1 MNGNRLVLKT
11 RMKLLDA
18 TLIGL
23 IGTLGA
29 LPAGAWAQEGAA
41 LPDSGK
47 VLACDSAGCSSAD
60 GPVLR
65 IQSRGEAESQ
75 PGDASQLQ
83 SDRRVDVERQPAG
96 RTEVRGR
103 FTVDLPGGGMLWAT
117 EDPQLAQPN
126 LNVQASPLVE
136 FSSGRISR
144 PVRFMTYSNYPG
156 FAERHEIL
164 IYRGT
169 DTDLVAL
176 LATLPMPAEAVGE
189 IEWNG
194 ELPSE
199 LRVREGDQLQYV
211 LRAIASDGSVDETY
225 PNTLTLV
232 GPEDVNRSQQQ
243 IGAQAD
249 ARFNG
254 MDAGQIAS
262 RQLTESVFGQGNLR
276 LQNIPIYGSRVRI
289 VGEDIPEGQSLSID
303 GRSYPVDLDRK
314 FAAEFLLPVGKHS
327 FDIQVSGA
335 GQSTRR
341 TLDVDVTGRY
351 LFMVALADVTISDN
365 SISGAVVP
373 VGADDRFDDVV
384 TEGRLA
390 MYLKGKVKGR
400 YLVTAQADTRENE
413 IKELFSGFLD
423 PDARD
428 VFRRLDPDQYYPV
441 YGDDSTTYRD
451 VDTQGRLY
459 VRVDWDKSQALWG
472 NFATGLTG
480 TEYGQYV
487 RSLYGGAIAW
497 RSRASTPLGEARQTL
512 RAFGSEAQSAP
523 GHSEFLGTGGSLYY
537 LRHTDLLPGS
547 DQVVLE
553 VRDPLTG
560 RVQTRVDLLRDVD
573 YEIDELQGRVLLTRP
588 LAQIV
593 RDNLPSIIRDTP
605 LDGFDNRLLVDYE
618 YIPVGF
624 SAGQTTLGF
633 NGRTWLGDHVAV
645 GGTYV
650 DEQRSGEDYRLAAL
664 DLTLQAARGTYLKFE
679 QASSEA
685 TSAPVFFSDNGG
697 LSFSQLNPVAGAR
710 EGDARSIE
718 ARINLLERGI
728 TEREWTLGAWWRDVD
743 AGFSVARQDVGLP
756 IEEFGAEFAGLVSDD
771 LRLSGRY
778 SDAKRGND
786 AIEQAQLMADWR
798 LGDYNQLTGEL
809 RSVTETRAGVEA
821 TGTLAAVRYSHRIG
835 ESFDLYGTGQVT
847 LDDDGGSYE
856 GNDAFTLGG
865 KYLFANLST
874 GGAELTTGERG
885 DAASVNAEYRLSD
898 LHAIYGSYT
907 HSTDTTSSNPL
918 YGTAPTGLT
927 LGQRWR
933 ISDQVNLFNESQ
945 FLKARQ
951 ETGIAHT
958 YGMDF
963 FPGLGWTLGFS
974 LQEGELESA
983 LGLVD
988 RSAVSISAGRT
999 NQDVNWN
1006 SKLEYRRDTGIEERT
1021 QWVTTNRVN
1030 WRINQDWRIRARFNY
1045 GDTADAIDPIAD
1057 ARFVEGSLGFAYRP
1071 AANDRL
1077 ALLGKYTYLYDLSSL
1092 GQDTLADFDQRSQI
1106 LSIEGIYR
1114 LDAHWEV
1121 AGKLAHREGEARL
1134 ARAVGPWFAT
1144 TADFAAIQTR
1154 YNLLAKWD
1162 ALAEYRWLRVVEN
1175 DSDRIG
1181 WLVGVDRHLGDNF
1194 RLGLGYNFTSFSDN
1208 LTVLDYDQKGWFLNV
1223 TGTY

>member
-1 MNGNRLVLKT
+1 
-11 RMKLLDA
+11 MKLLDY

-23 IGTLGA
+23 LGTLPGA
-29 LPAGAWAQEGAA
+29 VMAQAQPTTAE
-41 LPDSGK
+41 
-47 VLACDSAGCSSAD
+47 VACDASGCSGAD
-60 GPVLR
+60 GAVLR
-65 IQSRGEAESQ
+65 IRSRGEADAQ
-75 PGDASQLQ
+75 AGDASQLQ
-83 SDRRVDVERQPAG
+83 TDRRVDVDQRQDG
-96 RTEVRGR
+96 RTQVRGR
-103 FTVDLPGGGMLWAT
+103 FAVDLPGGGLLWAT
-117 EDPQLAQPN
+117 EDPQLAQPS
-126 LNVQASPLVE
+126 LNVQASGLVE
-136 FSSGRISR
+136 FVDGRIAK
-144 PVRFMTYSNYPG
+144 PVRFMSYSNYPA
-156 FAERHEIL
+156 FAERQEL
-164 IYRGT
+164 VIYRGT
-169 DTDLVAL
+169 DTDLVAP
-176 LATLPMPAEAVGE
+176 LATLPMPSTAVGE
-189 IEWNG
+189 VEWNG
-194 ELPSE
+194 ELPGGVR
-199 LRVREGDQLQYV
+199 LREGDQLSYV
-211 LRAIASDGSVDETY
+211 LRAIGSDGSVDETY

-232 GPEDVNRSQQQ
+232 RPEEAKRNLRQ
-243 IGAQAD
+243 IDAQAD
-249 ARFNG
+249 ARFAG
-254 MDAGQIAS
+254 LDAEQIAD

-289 VGEDIPEGQSLSID
+289 VGEGVPAGQALSID

-327 FDIQVSGA
+327 FDIAVGTGA
-335 GQSTRR
+335 DAVTR

-351 LFMVALADVTISDN
+351 LFMVALADVTVSDN
-365 SISGAVVP
+365 AISGAVVP
-373 VGADDRFDDVV
+373 VGADDRYDDVV

-400 YLVTAQADTRENE
+400 YLVTAQVDTRENE
-413 IKELFSGFLD
+413 ISELFDGFLD

-487 RSLYGGAIAW
+487 RSLYGGAVSW
-497 RSRASTPLGEARQTL
+497 RSRASTPLGEARQSL

-560 RVQTRVDLLRDVD
+560 RVETRVNLVRDVD

-588 LAQIV
+588 LMQIV

-624 SAGQTTLGF
+624 SADQTTVGF
-633 NGRTWLGDHVAV
+633 NGRTWLGDHVAI

-650 DEQRSGEDYRLAAL
+650 DEQRAGEDYRLGAI
-664 DLTLQAARGTYLKFE
+664 DLTLQAGRGTYLKLE
-679 QASSEA
+679 QASTEA

-697 LSFSQLNPVAGAR
+697 LSFTRLNPIAGAR
-710 EGDARSIE
+710 DGDARSVE

-728 TEREWTLGAWWRDVD
+728 TEREWTMGAWWREVD

-756 IEEFGAEFAGLVSDD
+756 IEEYGAEFAGQAAEN
-771 LRLSGRY
+771 LRLTGRY
-778 SDAKRGND
+778 SEAKRGAD
-786 AIEQAQLMADWR
+786 GVEQAQLMAEWR
-798 LGDYNQLTGEL
+798 LAEFNQLTFEL
-809 RSVTETRAGVEA
+809 RGVTETRAGVAA
-821 TGTLAAVRYSHRIG
+821 TGSLAAVRYSHRIG
-835 ESFDLYGTGQVT
+835 EAFDLYGIGQVT

-865 KYLFANLST
+865 KYLFGNLSSV
-874 GGAELTTGERG
+874 GAELTTGERG

-898 LHAIYGSYT
+898 LHSVYGSYT
-907 HSTDTTSSNPL
+907 HSTDTTAGDPL
-918 YGTAPTGLT
+918 YGASPTGLT
-927 LGQRWR
+927 FGQRWR
-933 ISDQVNLFNESQ
+933 VSDQVNLFNESQ
-945 FLKARQ
+945 FLKTRQ
-951 ETGIAHT
+951 ESGIAHT

-963 FPGLGWTLGFS
+963 YPGLGWTLGFT
-974 LQEGELESA
+974 LQKGELESSM
-983 LGLVD
+983 GLVD
-988 RSAVSISAGRT
+988 RRAVSVSAGRT
-999 NQDVNWN
+999 DQDVNWS
-1006 SKLEYRRDTGIEERT
+1006 SKLEYREDTGFEERT
-1021 QWVTTNRVN
+1021 QWVSANRLN
-1030 WRINQDWRIRARFNY
+1030 WRLNDDWRIAARFNY
-1045 GDTADAIDPIAD
+1045 GDTEDAIDPAAD
-1057 ARFVEGSLGFAYRP
+1057 ARFIEGGVGFAYRP

-1106 LSIEGIYR
+1106 LSLEGIYR
-1114 LDAHWEV
+1114 LNPHWEL
-1121 AGKLAHREGEARL
+1121 AGKLAHRSGEARL
-1134 ARAVGPWFAT
+1134 ARSVGPWFDT
-1144 TADFAAIQTR
+1144 TADFAAVQTR
-1154 YNLLAKWD
+1154 YNLLEKWD
-1162 ALAEYRWLRVVEN
+1162 ALAEYRWLRVDES
-1175 DSDRIG
+1175 DSERAG
-1181 WLVGVDRHLGDNF
+1181 WLVGVDRHLGDHF
-1194 RLGLGYNFTSFSDN
+1194 RLGIGYNFTSFSDN

>member
-1 MNGNRLVLKT
+1 MNRNRQVVKM
-11 RMKLLDA
+11 RMKLLDY

-23 IGTLGA
+23 LGT
-29 LPAGAWAQEGAA
+29 LPAGAWAQAA
-41 LPDSGK
+41 TPPAQPE
-47 VLACDSAGCSSAD
+47 VACDQSGCRD
-60 GPVLR
+60 GGEAVLLIR
-65 IQSRGEAESQ
+65 SRGEAQSR

-83 SDRRVDVERQPAG
+83 GDRRVDVERQEAG
-96 RTEVRGR
+96 RTQVRGR
-103 FTVDLPGGGMLWAT
+103 FAVDLPGGGVLWAT
-117 EDPQLAQPN
+117 EDPQLASPN
-126 LNVQASPLVE
+126 LNVQANPLVE
-136 FSSGRISR
+136 FADGRIAK
-144 PVRFMTYSNYPG
+144 PVRFMSYSNYPA
-156 FAERHEIL
+156 FAQRHEL
-164 IYRGT
+164 VIYRGT
-169 DTDLVAL
+169 DTDLVAP
-176 LATLPMPAEAVGE
+176 LATLPMPATAVGE
-189 IEWNG
+189 LEWNG
-194 ELPSE
+194 ELPAGTR
-199 LRVREGDQLQYV
+199 LREGDQLQYV

-232 GPEDVNRSQQQ
+232 RPEDVKRSQQQ
-243 IGAQAD
+243 LGAQAD
-249 ARFNG
+249 ARFAG
-254 MDAGQIAS
+254 LDAEQIAQ

-289 VGEDIPEGQSLSID
+289 VGQDIPQGQSLRID
-303 GRSYPVDLDRK
+303 GRAYPVDLDRK

-327 FDIQVSGA
+327 FDIEVGDGTQAVK
-335 GQSTRR
+335 R

-351 LFMVALADVTISDN
+351 LFMVALADVTVSE
-365 SISGAVVP
+365 SAISGAVVP
-373 VGADDRFDDVV
+373 VGVDDRYDDVV

-400 YLVTAQADTRENE
+400 YLVTAQADTRENQ
-413 IKELFSGFLD
+413 ISELFDGFLE

-480 TEYGQYV
+480 TEYGQYS
-487 RSLYGGAIAW
+487 RSLYGGAVNW
-497 RSRASTPLGEARQTL
+497 RSRASTPLGEARHTV

-537 LRHTDLLPGS
+537 LRHTDVLPGS

-560 RVQTRVDLLRDVD
+560 RVETRVNLVRDVD
-573 YEIDELQGRVLLTRP
+573 YEIDELQGRLLLTRP

-593 RDNLPSIIRDTP
+593 RDNLPSIIRDAP
-605 LDGFDNRLLVDYE
+605 LDGFDNRLMVDYE
-618 YIPVGF
+618 YIPAGF
-624 SAGQTTLGF
+624 TADQTTVGF
-633 NGRTWLGDHVAV
+633 NGRTWLGDHVAI

-650 DEQRSGEDYRLAAL
+650 DEQRTGEDYRLAAL
-664 DLTLQAARGTYLKFE
+664 DLTLQAGRGTYIKFE

-718 ARINLLERGI
+718 ARINLLERGL
-728 TEREWTLGAWWRDVD
+728 TQREWTLGAWWRDVD

-756 IEEFGAEFAGLVSDD
+756 IEEYGAEFAGQVTDD
-771 LRLSGRY
+771 LRLTGRY
-778 SDAKRGND
+778 SDAQRGND
-786 AIEQAQLMADWR
+786 GIEQAQLMAEWR
-798 LGDYNQLTGEL
+798 LAEFNQLTGEL
-809 RSVTETRAGVEA
+809 RTVTETRAGVSA
-821 TGTLAAVRYSHRIG
+821 TGTLAAVRYSHRFG
-835 ESFDLYGTGQVT
+835 DALDLYGIGQVT

-865 KYLFANLST
+865 KYLFGNLST
-874 GGAELTTGERG
+874 VGAELTTGERG
-885 DAASVNAEYRLSD
+885 DAASLNAEYRLSD
-898 LHAIYGSYT
+898 LHSLYGNYT
-907 HSTDTTSSNPL
+907 YSTDTTSGDPL
-918 YGTAPTGLT
+918 YGATPTGLT

-933 ISDQVNLFNESQ
+933 VSDQVNLFNESQ
-945 FLKARQ
+945 FLKSRQ

-963 FPGLGWTLGFS
+963 FPGVGWTLGFT
-974 LQEGELESA
+974 LQKGELESS

-988 RSAVSISAGRT
+988 RRAVSVSAGRT
-999 NQDVNWN
+999 DQDVNWT
-1006 SKLEYRRDTGIEERT
+1006 SKLEYREDTGVEERT
-1021 QWVTTNRVN
+1021 QWVTTNRLN
-1030 WRINQDWRIRARFNY
+1030 WRVNDDWRIAARFNY
-1045 GDTADAIDPIAD
+1045 GDTEDAVDAAAN
-1057 ARFVEGSLGFAYRP
+1057 ARFVEGNLGFAYRP

-1106 LSIEGIYR
+1106 LSLEGIYR
-1114 LDAHWEV
+1114 LNKHWEL
-1121 AGKLAHREGEARL
+1121 AGKVAHREGEARL
-1134 ARAVGPWFAT
+1134 ARTVGPWFET
-1144 TADFAAIQTR
+1144 TANFAAVQTR

-1175 DSDRIG
+1175 DSDRAG
-1181 WLVGVDRHLGDNF
+1181 WLVGVDRHLGDHF
-1194 RLGLGYNFTSFSDN
+1194 RLGVGYNFTSFSDN

>member
-1 MNGNRLVLKT
+1 MNRNRRVVKM
-11 RMKLLDA
+11 RMKLLDY
-18 TLIGL
+18 TLAGFL
-23 IGTLGA
+23 GTLPVSAMAQAPVPVPAADQTRVSCDETGCDDGDGA
-29 LPAGAWAQEGAA
+29 
-41 LPDSGK
+41 
-47 VLACDSAGCSSAD
+47 
-60 GPVLR
+60 VLR
-65 IQSRGEAESQ
+65 IRSRGEAQSSA
-75 PGDASQLQ
+75 GDVSQLQ
-83 SDRRVDVERQPAG
+83 SDRRVDVEHQSAG
-96 RTEVRGR
+96 RTQVRGR
-103 FTVDLPGGGMLWAT
+103 FALDLPGGGVLWAT
-117 EDPQLAQPN
+117 EDPQLASPN
-126 LNVQASPLVE
+126 LNIQANPLVE
-136 FSSGRISR
+136 FANGRISA
-144 PVRFMTYSNYPG
+144 PVRFMSYSNYPA
-156 FAERHEIL
+156 FAERHEL
-164 IYRGT
+164 VIYRGT
-169 DTDLVAL
+169 DTDLVAP
-176 LATLPMPAEAVGE
+176 LATLPMPATAVGE
-189 IEWNG
+189 LEWNG
-194 ELPSE
+194 ELATDVR
-199 LRVREGDQLQYV
+199 LREGDQLKYV
-211 LRAIASDGSVDETY
+211 LRAIASDGSFDETY

-232 GPEDVNRSQQQ
+232 RPEDIKRSQQQ

-249 ARFNG
+249 ARFVG
-254 MDAGQIAS
+254 MDAEQIAQ

-289 VGEDIPEGQSLSID
+289 LGEGIAPGQALRID
-303 GRSYPVDLDRK
+303 GRSYPVDLERR
-314 FAAEFLLPVGKHS
+314 FAAEFLVPVGKHS
-327 FDIQVSGA
+327 FAIEVGDGA
-335 GQSTRR
+335 EKFERK
-341 TLDVDVTGRY
+341 LDVDVTGRY
-351 LFMVALADVTISDN
+351 LFVVALADVTVSEN

-373 VGADDRFDDVV
+373 VGVDDRYDDMI

-390 MYLKGKVKGR
+390 LYLKGKVKGR

-413 IKELFSGFLD
+413 ISELFNGFLD

-451 VDTQGRLY
+451 ADTQGRMY

-472 NFATGLTG
+472 NFVTGFTG
-480 TEYGQYV
+480 TEYGQYS
-487 RSLYGGAIAW
+487 RSLYGGAVNW
-497 RSRASTPLGEARQTL
+497 RSRASTPLGEARHTV

-547 DQVVLE
+547 DQIVLE

-560 RVQTRVDLLRDVD
+560 RVETRVSLLRDVD
-573 YEIDELQGRVLLTRP
+573 YEIDELQGRLLLTRP
-588 LAQIV
+588 LLQIV

-618 YIPVGF
+618 YIPAGF
-624 SAGQTTLGF
+624 SANQTSVGF
-633 NGRTWLGDHVAV
+633 NGRTWLGDHVAI

-650 DEQRSGEDYRLAAL
+650 DEQRAGDDYRLGAL
-664 DLTLQAARGTYLKFE
+664 DLTLQAGRGTYIKLE

-697 LSFSQLNPVAGAR
+697 LSFTRLNPIAGSR
-710 EGDARSIE
+710 DGDARSIE

-756 IEEFGAEFAGLVSDD
+756 IEEYGAEFAGQVTDD
-771 LRLSGRY
+771 LRLTGRY
-778 SDAKRGND
+778 SDAKRGTD
-786 AIEQAQLMADWR
+786 GVEQAQLMAQWR
-798 LGDYNQLTGEL
+798 LAEFNQLTGEL
-809 RSVTETRAGVEA
+809 RSVTETRAGVSA
-821 TGTLAAVRYSHRIG
+821 TGSLAAVRYSHRIG
-835 ESFDLYGTGQVT
+835 ESFDLYGVGQVT
-847 LDDDGGSYE
+847 LDDDNGSYE

-874 GGAELTTGERG
+874 VGAELTTGERG

-898 LHAIYGSYT
+898 MHAVYGNYT
-907 HSTDTTSSNPL
+907 HSTDTTAGDPL
-918 YGTAPTGLT
+918 YGSAPTGLT

-933 ISDQVNLFNESQ
+933 VSDQVNLFNESQ

-951 ETGIAHT
+951 ESGIAHT

-963 FPGLGWTLGFS
+963 YPGLGWTLGFT
-974 LQEGELESA
+974 LQKGELESA

-988 RSAVSISAGRT
+988 RRAVSISAGRT
-999 NQDVNWN
+999 DQDVNWT
-1006 SKLEYRRDTGIEERT
+1006 SKLEYREDTGIEERT
-1021 QWVTTNRVN
+1021 QWVTTNRLN
-1030 WRINQDWRIRARFNY
+1030 WRLNDDWRMAARFNY
-1045 GDTADAIDPIAD
+1045 GDTEDAINPAAD
-1057 ARFVEGSLGFAYRP
+1057 ARFVEGSFGFAYRP

-1092 GQDTLADFDQRSQI
+1092 GQDTLANFDQRSQI
-1106 LSIEGIYR
+1106 LTLEGIYR
-1114 LDAHWEV
+1114 LNKHWEL
-1121 AGKLAHREGEARL
+1121 AGKVAHREGEARL
-1134 ARAVGPWFAT
+1134 ARAVGPWFET
-1144 TADFAAIQTR
+1144 TANFAAVQTR

-1175 DSDRIG
+1175 DSARAG

-1194 RLGLGYNFTSFSDN
+1194 RLGVGYNFTSFSDN

>member
-1 MNGNRLVLKT
+1 
-11 RMKLLDA
+11 MKLLDY

-23 IGTLGA
+23 LGA
-29 LPAGAWAQEGAA
+29 LPAGAWAQATPVAPAPAGAAEVACDDSGCRDGEGA
-41 LPDSGK
+41 
-47 VLACDSAGCSSAD
+47 
-60 GPVLR
+60 VLR
-65 IQSRGEAESQ
+65 IRSRGESASS
-75 PGDASQLQ
+75 PGDAKQLQ
-83 SDRRVDVERQPAG
+83 GDRRVDVERQQAG
-96 RTEVRGR
+96 RTQVRGR
-103 FTVDLPGGGMLWAT
+103 FSVDLPGGGVLWAT
-117 EDPQLAQPN
+117 EDPQLASPN

-136 FSSGRISR
+136 FADGRIAK
-144 PVRFMTYSNYPG
+144 PVRFMSYSNYPA
-156 FAERHEIL
+156 FAERHEL
-164 IYRGT
+164 VIYRGT
-169 DTDLVAL
+169 DTDLVAP
-176 LATLPMPAEAVGE
+176 LATLPMPATAVGE
-189 IEWNG
+189 VEWSG
-194 ELPSE
+194 EMAAGVRL
-199 LRVREGDQLQYV
+199 REGDQLQYV

-232 GPEDVNRSQQQ
+232 RPEDAKRSQQQ

-249 ARFNG
+249 ARFTG
-254 MDAGQIAS
+254 MDAEQIAQ

-289 VGEDIPEGQSLSID
+289 VGQDIPQGQSLRID

-327 FDIQVSGA
+327 FDIEVGDNAQAVK
-335 GQSTRR
+335 R
-341 TLDVDVTGRY
+341 TLEVDVTGRY
-351 LFMVALADVTISDN
+351 LFMVALADVTVSE
-365 SISGAVVP
+365 SAISGAVVP
-373 VGADDRFDDVV
+373 VGVDDRYDDVV

-390 MYLKGKVKGR
+390 LYLKGKVKGR

-413 IKELFSGFLD
+413 ISELFDGFLD

-451 VDTQGRLY
+451 VDTQGRMY

-480 TEYGQYV
+480 TEYGQYA
-487 RSLYGGAIAW
+487 RSLYGGAVNW
-497 RSRASTPLGEARQTL
+497 RSRASTPLGDARHTV

-537 LRHTDLLPGS
+537 LRHTDVLPGS

-560 RVQTRVDLLRDVD
+560 RVETRVNLVRDVD
-573 YEIDELQGRVLLTRP
+573 YEMDDLQGRLLLTRP

-593 RDNLPSIIRDTP
+593 RDNLPSIIRDAP

-618 YIPVGF
+618 YIPAGF
-624 SAGQTTLGF
+624 SADQTTVGF
-633 NGRTWLGDHVAV
+633 NGRTWLGDHVAI

-650 DEQRSGEDYRLAAL
+650 DEQRTGDDYRLAAL
-664 DLTLQAARGTYLKFE
+664 DLTLQAGRGTYLKFE

-697 LSFSQLNPVAGAR
+697 LSFTQLNPVAGAR

-718 ARINLLERGI
+718 ARINLLERGL
-728 TEREWTLGAWWRDVD
+728 TQREWTLGAWWRDVD

-756 IEEFGAEFAGLVSDD
+756 IEEYGAEFAGQVSDD
-771 LRLSGRY
+771 LRLTGRY
-778 SDAKRGND
+778 SEATRGD
-786 AIEQAQLMADWR
+786 DGIEQAQLMAEWR
-798 LGDYNQLTGEL
+798 LAEFNQLTGEL
-809 RSVTETRAGVEA
+809 RTVTETRAGVAA

-835 ESFDLYGTGQVT
+835 DSLDVYGIGQVT

-865 KYLFANLST
+865 KYLFGNLSSV
-874 GGAELTTGERG
+874 GAEVTSGERG

-898 LHAIYGSYT
+898 LHTVYGSYT
-907 HSTDTTSSNPL
+907 HSTDTTSGDPL
-918 YGTAPTGLT
+918 YGATPTGLT
-927 LGQRWR
+927 FGQRWR
-933 ISDQVNLFNESQ
+933 VSDQVNLFNESQ
-945 FLKARQ
+945 FLKTRQ
-951 ETGIAHT
+951 ESGIAHT

-963 FPGLGWTLGFS
+963 FPGLGWTLGFT
-974 LQEGELESA
+974 LQDGELDSA
-983 LGLVD
+983 LGRVD
-988 RSAVSISAGRT
+988 RQAVSVSAGRT
-999 NQDVNWN
+999 DQNVNWS
-1006 SKLEYRRDTGIEERT
+1006 SKLEYREDTGVEERT
-1021 QWVTTNRVN
+1021 QWVTTNRLN
-1030 WRINQDWRIRARFNY
+1030 WRLNEDWRIAARFNY
-1045 GDTADAIDPIAD
+1045 GDTEDALDAAAN

-1077 ALLGKYTYLYDLSSL
+1077 ALLGKYNYLYDLSSL
-1092 GQDTLADFDQRSQI
+1092 GQDTLADYDQRSQI
-1106 LSIEGIYR
+1106 FSLEGIYR
-1114 LDAHWEV
+1114 LDRHWEM
-1121 AGKLAHREGEARL
+1121 AGKLAHRSGEARQ
-1134 ARAVGPWFAT
+1134 ARAAGAWFDT
-1144 TADFAAIQTR
+1144 TANFAAVQAR

-1175 DSDRIG
+1175 DSDRAG
-1181 WLVGVDRHLGDNF
+1181 WLLGVDRHLGDNF
-1194 RLGLGYNFTSFSDN
+1194 RLGVGYNFTSFSDN

>member
-1 MNGNRLVLKT
+1 
-11 RMKLLDA
+11 MKLLDY

-23 IGTLGA
+23 LGA
-29 LPAGAWAQEGAA
+29 LPAGAWAQAETAAPAAA
-41 LPDSGK
+41 L
-47 VLACDSAGCSSAD
+47 ACGADGCSD
-60 GPVLR
+60 GDDAVLR
-65 IQSRGEAESQ
+65 IRSRGEAQSQ
-75 PGDASQLQ
+75 PGDADQLKN
-83 SDRRVDVERQPAG
+83 DRRVDVEREQAG
-96 RTEVRGR
+96 RTQVRAR
-103 FTVDLPGGGMLWAT
+103 FSVDLPGGGVLWAT
-117 EDPQLAQPN
+117 EDPQLASPN

-136 FSSGRISR
+136 FADGRIAK
-144 PVRFMTYSNYPG
+144 PVRFMSYSNYPA
-156 FAERHEIL
+156 FAQRHEL
-164 IYRGT
+164 VIYRGT
-169 DTDLVAL
+169 DTDLVAP
-176 LATLPMPAEAVGE
+176 LATLPMPATAVGE
-189 IEWNG
+189 LEWNG
-194 ELPSE
+194 ELPAGVR
-199 LRVREGDQLQYV
+199 LREGDQLQYV

-232 GPEDVNRSQQQ
+232 RPEDVKRSQQQ
-243 IGAQAD
+243 IGAEAD
-249 ARFNG
+249 SRFAG
-254 MDAGQIAS
+254 MDAEQIAN

-276 LQNIPIYGSRVRI
+276 QQNIPIYGSRVRI
-289 VGEDIPEGQSLSID
+289 VGQDIPQGQSLSID

-327 FDIQVSGA
+327 FDIQVGGA
-335 GQSTRR
+335 GESTRR
-341 TLDVDVTGRY
+341 TLDVEVTGRY
-351 LFMVALADVTISDN
+351 LFMVALADVTVSDN

-373 VGADDRFDDVV
+373 VGADDRYDDVV

-413 IKELFSGFLD
+413 ISELFNGFLD

-451 VDTQGRLY
+451 VDTQGRMY

-480 TEYGQYV
+480 TEYGQYS
-487 RSLYGGAIAW
+487 RSLYGGALNW
-497 RSRASTPLGEARQTL
+497 RSRASTPLGEARHTV

-537 LRHTDLLPGS
+537 LRHTDVLPGS

-560 RVQTRVDLLRDVD
+560 RVETRVNLLRDVD
-573 YEIDELQGRVLLTRP
+573 YEIDELQGRLLLTRP

-618 YIPVGF
+618 YIPEGF
-624 SAGQTTLGF
+624 SADQTTVGF
-633 NGRTWLGDHVAV
+633 NGRTWLGDHVAI

-650 DEQRSGEDYRLAAL
+650 DEQRAGDDYRLAAL
-664 DLTLQAARGTYLKFE
+664 DLTLQAGRGTYLKFE

-718 ARINLLERGI
+718 ARINLLERGL
-728 TEREWTLGAWWRDVD
+728 TQREWTLGAWWRDVD
-743 AGFSVARQDVGLP
+743 AGFSVARQDVGQP
-756 IEEFGAEFAGLVSDD
+756 VEEYGAEFAGQVTDD
-771 LRLSGRY
+771 LRLTGRY

-786 AIEQAQLMADWR
+786 GVEQAQLMAEWR
-798 LGDYNQLTGEL
+798 LAEFNQLTGEL
-809 RSVTETRAGVEA
+809 RTVTETRAGVSA

-835 ESFDLYGTGQVT
+835 DSLDLYGVGQVT

-865 KYLFANLST
+865 KYLFESLSSV
-874 GGAELTTGERG
+874 GAEVTTGERG
-885 DAASVNAEYRLSD
+885 DAASVNAEVRMSD
-898 LHAIYGSYT
+898 MHSVYGSYT
-907 HSTDTTSSNPL
+907 HSTDTTAGDPL
-918 YGTAPTGLT
+918 YGATPTGLT
-927 LGQRWR
+927 VGQRWR
-933 ISDQVNLFNESQ
+933 VSDQVNLFNESQ
-945 FLKARQ
+945 FLKSRQ
-951 ETGIAHT
+951 ESGIAHT

-963 FPGLGWTLGFS
+963 FPGLGWTLGFT
-974 LQEGELESA
+974 LQKGELESS

-988 RSAVSISAGRT
+988 RRAVSVSAGRT
-999 NQDVNWN
+999 DQDVNWT
-1006 SKLEYRRDTGIEERT
+1006 SKLEYREDTGVEERT
-1021 QWVTTNRVN
+1021 QWVTTNRLN
-1030 WRINQDWRIRARFNY
+1030 WRLNDDWRIAARFNY
-1045 GDTADAIDPIAD
+1045 GDTEDAINPAAD
-1057 ARFVEGSLGFAYRP
+1057 ARFVEGSFGFAYRP
-1071 AANDRL
+1071 AANDRW

-1092 GQDTLADFDQRSQI
+1092 GQDTLADYDQRSQI
-1106 LSIEGIYR
+1106 LSLEGIYR
-1114 LDAHWEV
+1114 LDAHWEL
-1121 AGKLAHREGEARL
+1121 AGKVAHRDGEARL
-1134 ARAVGPWFAT
+1134 ARGVGPWFET
-1144 TADFAAIQTR
+1144 TADFAAVQTR

-1175 DSDRIG
+1175 DSDRAG
-1181 WLVGVDRHLGDNF
+1181 WLLGVDRHLGDNF
-1194 RLGLGYNFTSFSDN
+1194 RLGVGYNFTSFSDN

>member
-1 MNGNRLVLKT
+1 MNRNRQVVKM
-11 RMKLLDA
+11 RMKLLDY

-23 IGTLGA
+23 LGA
-29 LPAGAWAQEGAA
+29 VPAGAWARDPAPATPAQVACD
-41 LPDSGK
+41 DSG
-47 VLACDSAGCSSAD
+47 CQD
-60 GPVLR
+60 GDGAVLR
-65 IQSRGEAESQ
+65 IRSHGEAESR
-75 PGDASQLQ
+75 PGDARQLQ
-83 SDRRVDVERQPAG
+83 GDRRVDVERLEAG
-96 RTEVRGR
+96 RTQVRGR
-103 FTVDLPGGGMLWAT
+103 FAVDLPGGGVLWAT
-117 EDPQLAQPN
+117 EDPQLASPN

-136 FSSGRISR
+136 FADGRIAK
-144 PVRFMTYSNYPG
+144 PVRFMSYSNYPA
-156 FAERHEIL
+156 FAHRQEL
-164 IYRGT
+164 VIYRST
-169 DTDLVAL
+169 DTDLVAP
-176 LATLPMPAEAVGE
+176 LATLPMPATAVGE
-189 IEWNG
+189 LEWGG
-194 ELPSE
+194 ELSADVR
-199 LRVREGDQLQYV
+199 LREGDQLQYV
-211 LRAIASDGSVDETY
+211 LRAIGSDGSVDETY

-232 GPEDVNRSQQQ
+232 RPEDAKRSQQQ
-243 IGAQAD
+243 LAAQAD
-249 ARFNG
+249 ARFAG
-254 MDAGQIAS
+254 MGAEQIAQ

-276 LQNIPIYGSRVRI
+276 QQNIPIHGSRVRI
-289 VGEDIPEGQSLSID
+289 VGQDIPQGQLLRID

-327 FDIQVSGA
+327 FDIEVGDNAQAVK
-335 GQSTRR
+335 R

-351 LFMVALADVTISDN
+351 LFMVALADVTVSE
-365 SISGAVVP
+365 SAISGAVVP
-373 VGADDRFDDVV
+373 VGVDDRYDDVV

-400 YLVTAQADTRENE
+400 YLVTAQADTRESE
-413 IKELFSGFLD
+413 ISELFDGFLE

-480 TEYGQYV
+480 TEYGQYA
-487 RSLYGGAIAW
+487 RSLYGGAVNW
-497 RSRASTPLGEARQTL
+497 RSRASTPLGEARRTM

-537 LRHTDLLPGS
+537 LRHTDVLPGS
-547 DQVVLE
+547 DLVVLE

-560 RVQTRVDLLRDVD
+560 RVETRVNLVRDVD
-573 YEIDELQGRVLLTRP
+573 YEFDELQGRLLLTRP
-588 LAQIV
+588 LVQIV
-593 RDNLPSIIRDTP
+593 RDNLPSIIRDAP
-605 LDGFDNRLLVDYE
+605 LDGFDNRLIVDYE

-624 SAGQTTLGF
+624 SADQTTVGF

-664 DLTLQAARGTYLKFE
+664 DLTLQAGRGTYVKFE

-697 LSFSQLNPVAGAR
+697 LSFSQLNTVAGAR
-710 EGDARSIE
+710 EGDARGIE
-718 ARINLLERGI
+718 ARINLLERGL
-728 TEREWTLGAWWRDVD
+728 TQREWTLGAWWRDVD

-756 IEEFGAEFAGLVSDD
+756 IEEFGAEFAGQVTDD
-771 LRLSGRY
+771 LRLTGRF
-778 SDAKRGND
+778 SDANRGND
-786 AIEQAQLMADWR
+786 GIEQAQLMAEWR
-798 LGDYNQLTGEL
+798 MAEFNQLTGEL
-809 RSVTETRAGVEA
+809 RTVTETRAGVSA
-821 TGTLAAVRYSHRIG
+821 TGTLAAVRYSHRVG
-835 ESFDLYGTGQVT
+835 EALDLYGIGQVT

-865 KYLFANLST
+865 KYLFGNLST
-874 GGAELTTGERG
+874 VGAELATGERG

-898 LHAIYGSYT
+898 LHSVYGSYT
-907 HSTDTTSSNPL
+907 HSTDTTSGDPL
-918 YGTAPTGLT
+918 YGATPTGLT

-933 ISDQVNLFNESQ
+933 VSDQVNLFNESQ

-963 FPGLGWTLGFS
+963 FPGLGWTLGFT
-974 LQEGELESA
+974 LQKGELESS

-988 RSAVSISAGRT
+988 RRAASVSAGRT
-999 NQDVNWN
+999 DQDVNWS
-1006 SKLEYRRDTGIEERT
+1006 SKLEYREDSGVEERT
-1021 QWVTTNRVN
+1021 QWVTTNRIN
-1030 WRINQDWRIRARFNY
+1030 WRVNEDWRIAARFNY
-1045 GDTADAIDPIAD
+1045 GDTEDAIDAAAN

-1106 LSIEGIYR
+1106 LSLEGIYR
-1114 LDAHWEV
+1114 LNRHWEL
-1121 AGKLAHREGEARL
+1121 AGKVAHREGEARL
-1134 ARAVGPWFAT
+1134 ARAVGPWFET
-1144 TADFAAIQTR
+1144 TADFAAVQTR

-1162 ALAEYRWLRVVEN
+1162 ALAEYRWLRVVES
-1175 DSDRIG
+1175 DSDRAG
-1181 WLVGVDRHLGDNF
+1181 WLVGVDRHLGEHF
-1194 RLGLGYNFTSFSDN
+1194 RLGVGYNFTSFSDN

>member
-1 MNGNRLVLKT
+1 MNGNRQAVKT
-11 RMKLLDA
+11 RMKLLDY

-23 IGTLGA
+23 LGA
-29 LPAGAWAQEGAA
+29 LPAAAWAQAEAPAPAA
-41 LPDSGK
+41 E
-47 VLACDSAGCSSAD
+47 VACDDAGCSD
-60 GPVLR
+60 GEGVVLR
-65 IQSRGEAESQ
+65 IRSRGEAESL

-83 SDRRVDVERQPAG
+83 TDRRVDVERQQAG
-96 RTEVRGR
+96 STQVRGR
-103 FTVDLPGGGMLWAT
+103 FAVDLPGGGMLWAT
-117 EDPQLAQPN
+117 EDPQLASPN
-126 LNVQASPLVE
+126 LNVQASSLVE
-136 FSSGRISR
+136 FADGGIAK
-144 PVRFMTYSNYPG
+144 PVRFMSYSNYPG
-156 FAERHEIL
+156 FAERHELL

-169 DTDLVAL
+169 DTDLVAP
-176 LATLPMPAEAVGE
+176 LATLPMPATAVGE
-189 IEWNG
+189 VEWSG

-199 LRVREGDQLQYV
+199 VRLREGDQLQYV

-225 PNTLTLV
+225 PNKLTLV
-232 GPEDVNRSQQQ
+232 RPEDVKRSQQQ

-249 ARFNG
+249 ARFAG
-254 MDAGQIAS
+254 LDAEQIAQ

-289 VGEDIPEGQSLSID
+289 VGQDIPEGQALSID

-327 FDIQVSGA
+327 FEIAVGSGNE
-335 GQSTRR
+335 SVTR

-351 LFMVALADVTISDN
+351 LFMVALADVTVSEN
-365 SISGAVVP
+365 AISGAVAP
-373 VGADDRFDDVV
+373 VGVDNRYDDVV

-413 IKELFSGFLD
+413 ISQLFDGFLD

-451 VDTQGRLY
+451 VDTQGRMY

-480 TEYGQYV
+480 TEYGQYA
-487 RSLYGGAIAW
+487 RSLYGGAVNW
-497 RSRASTPLGEARQTL
+497 RSRASTPLGEARHTV

-537 LRHTDLLPGS
+537 LRHTDVLPGS

-560 RVQTRVDLLRDVD
+560 RTETRVNLVRDVD
-573 YEIDELQGRVLLTRP
+573 YEIDELQGRLLLTRP

-593 RDNLPSIIRDTP
+593 RDNLPSIIRDAP
-605 LDGFDNRLLVDYE
+605 LDGFDNRLMVDYE
-618 YIPVGF
+618 YIPPGF
-624 SAGQTTLGF
+624 SADQTAVGF
-633 NGRTWLGDHVAV
+633 NGRTWLGDHVAI

-650 DEQRSGEDYRLAAL
+650 DEQRAGDDYRLAAL
-664 DLTLQAARGTYLKFE
+664 DLTLQAGRGTYLKFE

-710 EGDARSIE
+710 QGDARSIE
-718 ARINLLERGI
+718 ARINLLERGL
-728 TEREWTLGAWWRDVD
+728 TQREWTLGAWWRDVD

-756 IEEFGAEFAGLVSDD
+756 IEEYGAEFAGQVTDD
-771 LRLSGRY
+771 LRLTGRY

-786 AIEQAQLMADWR
+786 GIEQAQLMAEWR
-798 LGDYNQLTGEL
+798 LGEFNELTGEL
-809 RSVTETRAGVEA
+809 RTVTETRAGLAA

-835 ESFDLYGTGQVT
+835 DALDIYGVGQVT
-847 LDDDGGSYE
+847 LDDDGGSYD

-865 KYLFANLST
+865 KYLFGNLST
-874 GGAELTTGERG
+874 VGAELTTGERG
-885 DAASVNAEYRLSD
+885 DAASINADYRLSD
-898 LHAIYGSYT
+898 QHSIYGSYT
-907 HSTDTTSSNPL
+907 HSTDTTAGDPL
-918 YGTAPTGLT
+918 YGAAPTGLT
-927 LGQRWR
+927 FGQRWR
-933 ISDQVNLFNESQ
+933 VSDQVNLFNESQ

-963 FPGLGWTLGFS
+963 YPGLGWTLGFT
-974 LQEGELESA
+974 LQKGELEST

-988 RSAVSISAGRT
+988 RRAVSISAGRT
-999 NQDVNWN
+999 DQDVNWT
-1006 SKLEYRRDTGIEERT
+1006 SKLEYREDTGIEQRT
-1021 QWVTTNRVN
+1021 QWVSTNRLN
-1030 WRINQDWRIRARFNY
+1030 WRVNEDWRIAARFNY
-1045 GDTADAIDPIAD
+1045 GDTQDAIDPIAD
-1057 ARFVEGSLGFAYRP
+1057 ARFVEGSFGFAYRP

-1077 ALLGKYTYLYDLSSL
+1077 ALLGKLTYLYDLSSL
-1092 GQDTLADFDQRSQI
+1092 GQDTLADYDQRSQI
-1106 LSIEGIYR
+1106 LSLEGIYR
-1114 LDAHWEV
+1114 LNPHWEV
-1121 AGKLAHREGEARL
+1121 AGKVAHRQGEARL
-1134 ARAVGPWFAT
+1134 ARAMGPWFET
-1144 TADFAAIQTR
+1144 TANFAAVQTR
-1154 YNLLAKWD
+1154 YNLMAKWD

-1175 DSDRIG
+1175 DSDRAG
-1181 WLVGVDRHLGDNF
+1181 WLVGVDRHLGENF